1 MGSFEKRASGLDTK
15 MEDVRQAFLI
25 RLARKGED
33 LHQTLIEISENGP
46 LPELRDA
53 IARNA
58 HQTAGV
64 AASFGYRELGVW
76 SKPRWIHK
84 SSQRAGMSM
93 IKVNQAY
100 WKAFL
105 QCRLIALSCGTVFQ
119 I

>member
-1 MGSFEKRASGLDTK
+1 MASFEKRASGIDTK

-33 LHQTLIEISENGP
+33 LHQTLIEISEQGP

-64 AASFGYRELGVW
+64 AASFGYRELGVLALQVEAAW
-76 SKPRWIHK
+76 TLEFSEETLD
-84 SSQRAGMSM
+84 RAHSLTEAYLD
-93 IKVNQAY
+93 KVEAT
-100 WKAFL
+100 L
-105 QCRLIALSCGTVFQ
+105 DT
-119 I
+119 